1 MQLNLL
7 SVRNSHHG
15 YIDHVLYYRTC
26 GLLVYVCVSSCYCI
40 YLQFILLGYSGYWRV
55 EKVKRSSG
63 EDSDVYDYIPITLE

>member
-1 MQLNLL
+1 MGALIMCCII
-7 SVRNSHHG
+7 G
-15 YIDHVLYYRTC
+15 HVDYWYN
-26 GLLVYVCVSSCYCI
+26 YVCVSSCYCI